1 MSLPP
6 SLAPKQDGNI
16 ALLRDVNYVVTTAKE
31 IRGMSDMQ
39 GALELLRLAAEG
51 AQDELTPGIAFYGH
65 ACLRVV
71 GKAPLLELGA

>member
-1 MSLPP
+1 MR
-6 SLAPKQDGNI
+6 GH
-16 ALLRDVNYVVTTAKE
+16 RDRTAAGE
-31 IRGMSDMQ
+31 RRG
-39 GALELLRLAAEG
+39 AEG